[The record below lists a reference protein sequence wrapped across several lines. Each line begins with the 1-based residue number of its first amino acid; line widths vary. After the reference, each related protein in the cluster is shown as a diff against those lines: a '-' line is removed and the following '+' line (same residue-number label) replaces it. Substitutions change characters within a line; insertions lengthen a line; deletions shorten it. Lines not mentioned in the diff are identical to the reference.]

1 LPAGNERASRPRS
14 TLHSALQG
22 QLKKSE

>member
-1 LPAGNERASRPRS
+1 MRFAQARS

-22 QLKKSE
+22 QIKTSE

>member
-1 LPAGNERASRPRS
+1 MRRAPARL

-22 QLKKSE
+22 QIKTSE